1 MYRSSI
7 SIQVFICVLFLP
19 LDSGRPL
26 IYMIDLSY
34 ICSDATV
41 FSGKSRVIF
50 FSNPICEHTRGNFY
64 LFYLNY
70 IINTF
75 APKNCGTRRCK
86 PFGLHINCRK
96 KIDCLHVQLSYIL
109 CKNKSRKRHMDAHAI
124 TLAWLAHA
132 LT

>member
-1 MYRSSI
+1 
-7 SIQVFICVLFLP
+7 
-19 LDSGRPL
+19 
-26 IYMIDLSY
+26 MIDLSY

-124 TLAWLAHA
+124 TLAWLANA

>member
-1 MYRSSI
+1 MQRRHSFFRQES
-7 SIQVFICVLFLP
+7 
-19 LDSGRPL
+19 R
-26 IYMIDLSY
+26 DL
-34 ICSDATV
+34 
-41 FSGKSRVIF
+41 